1 MRKKVFA
8 AVIVFLMMTVFVSDP
23 TFAAWTQAKGHSYH
37 QLAVSRYFTGK
48 KFTTVQA
55 DHDNI
60 AKSTGDDIR
69 VRRTEGF
76 VSESITYYG
85 EYGITDTLT
94 VFTSIPWKWIKTNA
108 TAKQLGDDG
117 PEGVGDIDLG
127 LRYNLTKDLLG
138 TGVLM
143 SIQGAVKIPEAY
155 EYGHPLNGPSS
166 FLGEGQYDAKL
177 ELLFGRGFG
186 KGYAGFTG
194 GYKYRFENSKHNS
207 FKPSDQVSVK
217 IWGGY
222 PVLSWLS
229 IRGLVDWTKS
239 VGNAEVSEELII
251 ENYQYGGLE
260 RSKDNELIRYTL
272 GLEPSYLNASMSLV
286 FNITQKIQTVLSYG
300 TDLKGI
306 PPFESRDSAKGETFS
321 VAWVYRH

>member
-8 AVIVFLMMTVFVSDP
+8 AVIIFLTLTVFVSDP
-23 TFAAWTQAKGHSYH
+23 TFAAWTQAKGHAYN
-37 QLAVSRYFTGK
+37 QLTVSRYVTGK

-55 DHDNI
+55 DYDNVV
-60 AKSTGDDIR
+60 KGTGDDIR
-69 VRRTEGF
+69 VLRTANF
-76 VSESITYYG
+76 VSESISYYG

-127 LRYNLTKDLLG
+127 LRYNLTKNLLDA
-138 TGVLM
+138 GVLM

-155 EYGHPLNGPSS
+155 EYGHPLKELS
-166 FLGEGQYDAKL
+166 LGDGQYDAKL
-177 ELLFGRGFG
+177 ELVLGKGFS

-194 GYKYRFENSKHNS
+194 GYKYRFENSKHYS

-222 PVLSWLS
+222 AVLSWLS

-239 VGNAEVSEELII
+239 VGNAEVSDELII
-251 ENYQYGGLE
+251 ENYQYGGFD
-260 RSKDNELIRYTL
+260 RSKDNVLIRDTL
-272 GLEPSYLNASMSLV
+272 GLEPSYLNASMSLA
-286 FNITQKIQTVLSYG
+286 FSITQKIQTVLSYN

-321 VAWVYRH
+321 VAWVYLY

>member
-8 AVIVFLMMTVFVSDP
+8 AVIVFLTLTVFVSDP
-23 TFAAWTQAKGHSYH
+23 TFAAWTQAKGHAYN
-37 QLAVSRYFTGK
+37 QLTVSQYVTGK

-55 DHDNI
+55 DYDNI
-60 AKSTGDDIR
+60 VKGTGDDIR
-69 VRRTEGF
+69 VIRTAGF
-76 VSESITYYG
+76 VSESISYYG

-94 VFTSIPWKWIKTNA
+94 VFTSIPWKWTKS
-108 TAKQLGDDG
+108 DDTRRYAG
-117 PEGVGDIDLG
+117 SDGANGVGDIDLG
-127 LRYNLTKDLLG
+127 LRYNLTQNVLG
-138 TGVLM
+138 TGTVM

-155 EYGHPLNGPSS
+155 EYGHPLKELS
-166 FLGEGQYDAKL
+166 LGDGQYDAKL

-186 KGYAGFTG
+186 KGYAGLTA
-194 GYKYRFENSKHNS
+194 GYKYRFENSEHYS
-207 FKPSDQVSVK
+207 FKPSDQVSIK

-222 PVLSWLS
+222 AVLSWLS

-239 VGNAEVSEELII
+239 VGNARVSDELII
-251 ENYQYGGLE
+251 ENYQYGVLSK
-260 RSKDNELIRYTL
+260 SKDNVLIRDTL
-272 GLEPSYLNASMSLV
+272 GLEPSYLNASMFLV

-321 VAWVYRH
+321 VAWVYKY

>member
-1 MRKKVFA
+1 MRKKAFA
-8 AVIVFLMMTVFVSDP
+8 GIIVFLTLTVFVSEP
-23 TFAAWTQAKGHSYH
+23 TFAAWTQAKGHAYN
-37 QLAVSRYFTGK
+37 QLTVSQYVTGK

-55 DHDNI
+55 DYDNI
-60 AKSTGDDIR
+60 VKGTGDDIR
-69 VRRTEGF
+69 VIRTAGF
-76 VSESITYYG
+76 VSESISYYG

-127 LRYNLTKDLLG
+127 LRYNLTQNVLG
-138 TGVLM
+138 TGTVM

-155 EYGHPLNGPSS
+155 EYGHPLKESS
-166 FLGEGQYDAKL
+166 LGDGQYDAKL

-186 KGYAGFTG
+186 KGYAGLTA
-194 GYKYRFENSKHNS
+194 GYKYRFENSEHYS
-207 FKPSDQVSVK
+207 FKPSDQVSIK

-222 PVLSWLS
+222 AVLSWLS

-251 ENYQYGGLE
+251 ENYQYGGFD
-260 RSKDNELIRYTL
+260 RSKDNVLIRDTL
-272 GLEPSYLNASMSLV
+272 GLEPSYLNASMSLA

-321 VAWVYRH
+321 VACVYLY

>member
-8 AVIVFLMMTVFVSDP
+8 AVIVFLTLSVFVSVP
-23 TFAAWTQAKGHSYH
+23 TFAAWTQAKGHAYN
-37 QLAVSRYFTGK
+37 QLTVSQYVTGK

-55 DHDNI
+55 DYDNVV
-60 AKSTGDDIR
+60 KGTGDDIR
-69 VRRTEGF
+69 VRRTDEF
-76 VSESITYYG
+76 KSASITYYG

-94 VFTSIPWKWIKTNA
+94 VFTSIPWKWTKTNN
-108 TAKQLGDDG
+108 TIKQLGDDG

-127 LRYNLTKDLLG
+127 LRYNLTRNVLG

-155 EYGHPLNGPSS
+155 EYGHPLKEFS
-166 FLGEGQYDAKL
+166 LGDGQYDAKL
-177 ELLFGRGFG
+177 ELVLGKGFS

-194 GYKYRFENSKHNS
+194 GYKYRFENGKHYS

-222 PVLSWLS
+222 PVLPWLS

-251 ENYQYGGLE
+251 ENFQYGGFD
-260 RSKDNELIRYTL
+260 RSKDNVLIRDTL
-272 GLEPSYLNASMSLV
+272 GLEPSYLNASMSLA

-321 VAWVYRH
+321 VAWVYKY